1 MQEIAQS
8 NGLAIRQL
16 VNTKSQ
22 TFKKLKPELLE
33 MNDQQIRQLIQ
44 ENPSIM
50 LRPILIAD
58 GKSVIGFKEEEYH
71 TFLTEMSDG

>member
-1 MQEIAQS
+1 MQEIAQAS
-8 NGLAIRQL
+8 GLAIRQL